1 MNAEEI
7 INLIAENNLTI
18 RKLPTEIIETFSYSN
33 YRQGDVIR
41 TSLVKENVS
50 EEKFKELSEKLNW
63 SPNEYF
69 YKENC
74 IYRNYCQRTRIVSET
89 LSGKWMAKKCNSTGE
104 TVIWYKS
111 DGIFNT
117 LEEAVLNAIKNGK

>member
-1 MNAEEI
+1 MKDKLREI
-7 INLIAENNLTI
+7 NEKI
-18 RKLPTEIIETFSYSN
+18 
-33 YRQGDVIR
+33 
-41 TSLVKENVS
+41 S

-89 LSGKWMAKKCNSTGE
+89 LSGKWIAKKCNSTGE

-111 DGIFNT
+111 DGIFDT
-117 LEEAVLNAIKNGK
+117 LEEAAKIAYNCGQIEQQCRILYSEDLY